1 MSTRL
6 VHCGNEPSQ
15 EFGGVSV
22 PLDFSTTYAQ
32 PAPGQPVVFDYSR
45 CGNPTRLALERQL
58 ACMEKTKFAFAC
70 SSGMAAHVTMTNLCQ
85 QGDHIMCIDDV
96 YGGTQ
101 RYLRMILGPN
111 TGIQVDFSDFSDIK
125 KFKSMLTPKTKLV
138 WLETPTNPTLKI
150 FDIAAISKAIK
161 ESGSKALFVVDNTF
175 ASPVNSNPTTLGA
188 DVTMNSMTKYIG
200 GHSDVLGGSL
210 HLNDRELYDHIFFVL
225 KSMGTGLPPF
235 DSWLVLRSAKT
246 LQLRV

>member
-1 MSTRL
+1 
-6 VHCGNEPSQ
+6 
-15 EFGGVSV
+15 
-22 PLDFSTTYAQ
+22 
-32 PAPGQPVVFDYSR
+32 
-45 CGNPTRLALERQL
+45 
-58 ACMEKTKFAFAC
+58 
-70 SSGMAAHVTMTNLCQ
+70 
-85 QGDHIMCIDDV
+85 MCIDDV

-210 HLNDRELYDHIFFVL
+210 HLNDRELYDRIFFVL

-246 LQLRV
+246 LQLRVETAQKNATAIANVLEKSNKVARVIYPGLKSHPQHAIA